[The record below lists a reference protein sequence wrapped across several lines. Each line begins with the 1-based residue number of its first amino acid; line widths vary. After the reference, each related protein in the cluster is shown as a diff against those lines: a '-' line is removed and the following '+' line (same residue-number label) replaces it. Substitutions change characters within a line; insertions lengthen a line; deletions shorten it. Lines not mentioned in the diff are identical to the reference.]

1 RYCVDV
7 IANNILNHPQDWH
20 MMQPIYT
27 PQGT

>member
-1 RYCVDV
+1 DV